1 MFKDIYI
8 SLKLAGVTLAVCT
21 VAYPLG
27 ILAVAAVAA
36 PQARLGSM
44 ITNAEGQVVGSRLI
58 AQAFTKPEYFW
69 PRPSACDYNAAGAAG
84 SNLSPTNPAI
94 TERAKA
100 ALATL
105 GATADHPVAAD
116 LVTTSGGGLDPH
128 ISLAAAENQIAR
140 VAKAR
145 GISET
150 KVADLVQQHAYPLPL
165 SRDIDTKL
173 VNVLELNLALDAVS
187 PAIPAQ

>member
-1 MFKDIYI
+1 MLADIFR
-8 SLKLAGVTLAVCT
+8 SLRLVALTIAVCV

-36 PQARLGSM
+36 PEARMGSLVH
-44 ITNAEGQVVGSRLI
+44 AADGRVVGSRLI
-58 AQAFTKPEYFW
+58 AQGFSSPQYFW
-69 PRPSACDYNAAGAAG
+69 PRPSACDYNATGAAG

-100 ALATL
+100 AIAKLE
-105 GATADHPVAAD
+105 ATAEHPVAAD

-128 ISLAAAENQIAR
+128 ISLAAAENQVAR

-145 GISET
+145 GMSET
-150 KVADLVQQHAYPLPL
+150 TVGELVAQHAARLPL
-165 SRDIDTKL
+165 SASPSTKL
-173 VNVLELNLALDAVS
+173 VNVLELNLALDAANRS
-187 PAIPAQ
+187 ATAK

>member
-1 MFKDIYI
+1 MFKDIFI
-8 SLKLAGVTLAVCT
+8 SLRLAGVTIAVCV

-27 ILAVAAVAA
+27 ILAVADVAA
-36 PQARLGSM
+36 PQARLGSLV
-44 ITNAEGQVVGSRLI
+44 TNVEGKVVGSRLI
-58 AQAFTKPEYFW
+58 AQAFTRPEYFW
-69 PRPSACDYNAAGAAG
+69 PRPSACDYNATGAAG

-100 ALATL
+100 ALASL
-105 GATADHPVAAD
+105 DATAEHPAAAD

-140 VAKAR
+140 VAKSR

-150 KVADLVQQHAYPLPL
+150 RVIELVAEHAHALPL
-165 SRDIDTKL
+165 SRSTDMKL
-173 VNVLELNLALDAVS
+173 VNVLELNLALDAASRAV
-187 PAIPAQ
+187 AAQ